1 MKIFILSLGIV
12 TGMCSLIHAAG
23 AHPLL
28 KHIWEIFHQRDL
40 LSQSSQHLLANTFI
54 FSVPK
59 DGGVITCA
67 FSNKKGW
74 WSCFHNVLWLILAR
88 WLVSHYHS
96 LLGSVTVN
104 IPILQLKKQKTGK
117 RYKATEPLWLT
128 IKESHTV
135 YVYHIVFPG
144 NEPLIGYLIPRG
156 QFWNHIT

>member
-40 LSQSSQHLLANTFI
+40 LSQSSQHVLANAFI

-74 WSCFHNVLWLILAR
+74 WSCFHNVLWFDISKVACKSLSQSSRICHREHSNFTAEKAENRKEIQGYWATLAHYKR
-88 WLVSHYHS
+88 KPHSVRVSHS
-96 LLGSVTVN
+96 L
-104 IPILQLKKQKTGK
+104 
-117 RYKATEPLWLT
+117 
-128 IKESHTV
+128 
-135 YVYHIVFPG
+135 
-144 NEPLIGYLIPRG
+144 PREWTADCLPNTKG
-156 QFWNHIT
+156 VSSEII